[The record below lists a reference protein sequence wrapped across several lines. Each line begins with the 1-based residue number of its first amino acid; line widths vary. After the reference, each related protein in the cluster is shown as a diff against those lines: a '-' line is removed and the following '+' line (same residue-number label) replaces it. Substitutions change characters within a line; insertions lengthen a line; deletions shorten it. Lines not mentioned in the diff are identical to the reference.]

1 MSDDT
6 NGRTSVFASLKKM
19 DPIIFGV
26 SAFLTIA
33 FVLWAALDEKHFT
46 AAVNR
51 AFTWITVDW
60 GWLYLISAFA
70 LVITAVVVMF
80 GKFGTVRLS
89 RTADEK
95 PEFGNFS
102 WFAMLFGAAIA
113 AGIVFWGPAEP
124 AYDWMTVP
132 PYFADKA
139 KSSGAAVD
147 AMTQSFFHWGFTPW
161 AIYAVL
167 TIAVALGAYKK
178 GLPFRFSTAFY
189 YVIGDRVRGGWGKV
203 LDIFAVIVTL
213 GGLATTTGLIAFQI
227 SAGLKYQYGWVLGDN
242 AAYLIIGLLTAIFAV
257 AAYTGLHKG
266 IKYLGT
272 FRTWLFIII
281 WFFVLLAGPTLFLL
295 NLTIAATGQYVLH
308 FLPLSLYTGI
318 GDTTNWLGG
327 WTIFYWAWWMAWAPF
342 VAVFIARISKGRSI
356 RQLVAFTLILPT
368 IADLLWYGVVGGAG
382 IKFDITKALT
392 DNGVESAI
400 FATAQNLP
408 FTGILVVVIL
418 VLIVA
423 FFLTAADSA
432 SMSLAMF
439 TSTEEDPNKFLRLF
453 WAIALGAVAA
463 VLAATG
469 SLQVVQTASIVVA
482 FPMAFLFFAVIY
494 GVFKGLNESIKE
506 SAFEAA
512 QEAARQPAHE
522 AQAGGDALAGGPAT
536 VVPAPKNA

>member
-1 MSDDT
+1 MSDVST
-6 NGRTSVFASLKKM
+6 ERTSAFASLKKM
-19 DPIIFGV
+19 DPVIFGV
-26 SAFLTIA
+26 SAVITIA
-33 FVLWAALDEKHFT
+33 FVLWAALAEQNFT
-46 AAVNR
+46 AAVNK

-60 GWLYLISAFA
+60 GWLYLVSAFA

-80 GKFGTVRLS
+80 GRFGAVKLGK
-89 RTADEK
+89 ADDK

-139 KSSGAAVD
+139 MSSGAAVH

-167 TIAVALGAYKK
+167 TVAVALGAYKK

-213 GGLATTTGLIAFQI
+213 GGLATTTGLIAFQL
-227 SAGLKYQYGWVLGDN
+227 SAGLKYQYGWVLGEN
-242 AAYLIIGLLTAIFAV
+242 AAYLIIGVLTAVFAV
-257 AAYTGLHKG
+257 AAYTGVHKG

-295 NLTIAATGQYVLH
+295 NLTIGATGQYILH
-308 FLPLSLYTGI
+308 FLPMSLYTGV
-318 GDTTNWLGG
+318 GDTTNWLGS

-368 IADLLWYGVVGGAG
+368 VADLLWYGVVGGAG
-382 IKFDITKALT
+382 IRYDITKELT

-400 FATAQNLP
+400 FATAQHLP
-408 FTGILVVVIL
+408 LTGILVVVIL

-494 GVFKGLNESIKE
+494 GVFKGLNESIRE
-506 SAFEAA
+506 TAAEAVH
-512 QEAARQPAHE
+512 EAAREAVRE
-522 AQAGGDALAGGPAT
+522 AQAGGDLPAAGPAT
-536 VVPAPKNA
+536 VVPAPRDA